1 MTPREIVQR
10 TITFGHPERIA
21 LALPEPYPDD
31 TVWGGVTPDP
41 SRKPSRT
48 FPPEE
53 GRKWED
59 EWGNIWAAT
68 TDFYQG
74 EVIEGALQDWSQL
87 DSYRIP
93 AFDSPARYQKAA
105 AAFAN
110 TPGRYHIG
118 GLPGFPFSIMRYLRR
133 MDIFL
138 ADLLLYPAEVDRLA
152 ERVIALLFRCMD
164 NWAAAGADA
173 VMYAEDWG
181 TQDRL
186 LVSPAMWRRIF
197 KPYFLTLCGHA
208 RARNLSVWM
217 HSCGYIFDIVDDLI
231 ECGVAVLQLDQP
243 GLYGVNRLAADFGGR
258 VTFYCPVDIQRVLP
272 TGDIPR
278 IEAFARDLVE
288 KLGACGG
295 GFIAGYYESMEGIG
309 VKPEWQ
315 DAACRA
321 FVKCAG
327 MHAPS
332 GVA

>member
-1 MTPREIVQR
+1 VTPREIVQS

-21 LALPEPYPDD
+21 LALPDPYPDD
-31 TVWGGVTPDP
+31 TVWGGVAPDP
-41 SRKPSRT
+41 NRKPSRT

-87 DSYRIP
+87 DSYRMP
-93 AFDSPARYQKAA
+93 PFDDPARYQKAA

-138 ADLLLYPAEVDRLA
+138 ADLLLHPAEVGRLA
-152 ERVIALLFRCMD
+152 ERVIALLCRCMD

-173 VMYAEDWG
+173 IMYAEDWG

-197 KPYFLTLCGHA
+197 KPYFLILCGHA
-208 RARNLSVWM
+208 RSRGLSVWM
-217 HSCGYIFDIVDDLI
+217 HSCGYIFDIVEDLI
-231 ECGVAVLQLDQP
+231 ECGVAVLQFDQP
-243 GLYGVNRLAADFGGR
+243 GLYGVDRLAAEFGGR

-288 KLGACGG
+288 KLGARGG

-321 FVKCAG
+321 FVKWAR

>member
-1 MTPREIVQR
+1 VTPREIVQR
-10 TITFGHPERIA
+10 TITFRHPERIA

-31 TVWGGVTPDP
+31 TIWRGVTADP
-41 SRKPSRT
+41 SWRPSRT
-48 FPPEE
+48 FRREE

-59 EWGNIWAAT
+59 EWGNVWAAT

-87 DSYRIP
+87 DSYRMP
-93 AFDSPARYQKAA
+93 TFDDPARYRQAA
-105 AAFAN
+105 AAFAK
-110 TPGRYHIG
+110 TPERYHIG

-138 ADLLLYPAEVDRLA
+138 ADLLLNPKEVDRLA
-152 ERVIALLFRCMD
+152 EQVIGLLCRCVV
-164 NWAAAGADA
+164 NWAGAGADA
-173 VMYAEDWG
+173 IMFAEDWG

-208 RARNLSVWM
+208 RARGLSVWM
-217 HSCGYIFDIVDDLI
+217 HSCGYIYDIIADLI
-231 ECGVAVLQLDQP
+231 ECGVAVLQFDQP
-243 GLYGVNRLAADFGGR
+243 GLYGVDRLAAEFGGR
-258 VTFYCPVDIQRVLP
+258 VTFYCPVDIQRILP

-278 IEAFARDLVE
+278 IEAFARELVE
-288 KLGACGG
+288 KLGARGG
-295 GFIAGYYESMEGIG
+295 GFIAGYYGSMEGIG
-309 VKPEWQ
+309 VRPEWQ

-327 MHAPS
+327 LHAGS
-332 GVA
+332 TLA